1 MSDADDG
8 AAAPPTGELSLKAT
22 SWEIV
27 GRVAVIRLDRPHRNN
42 AWTGR
47 MHHEYRALIDRAETD
62 PDIRCIVVT
71 GEGRSFCV
79 GADSDALAG
88 HVDRGGYDPG
98 LPAELPTPGYGVR
111 PDYDDD
117 FVFHY
122 GLRTPVIAAINGPC
136 AGVGFVLACYAD
148 LRFAAKGARMAT
160 ANARLGLPAEFGLSW
175 VLPRLVGVTRAAE
188 LLMTGRKFRAEEAEH
203 WGLFNEVIE
212 IDDLMPHVMEV
223 ARGLAEDVGPDAVA
237 TIKYQLYR
245 DADRSVGPAVADA
258 QRFMREAMAG
268 PEFAEGVRAF
278 RDGVPPDFP
287 NAAVEAAAPG
297 SNMGDTPG

>member
-1 MSDADDG
+1 MSPTVDG
-8 AAAPPTGELSLKAT
+8 AAAPLTDELTLKAT
-22 SWEIV
+22 SWETV
-27 GRVAVIRLDRPHRNN
+27 GRVAVIRLNRPHRNN
-42 AWTGR
+42 AWTGH
-47 MHHEYRALIDRAETD
+47 MHHEYRALIERAETD

-79 GADSDALAG
+79 GADSEALVG
-88 HVDRGGYDPG
+88 HVDKGGYDPG

-111 PDYDDD
+111 DDYDDD

-148 LRFAAKGARMAT
+148 LRYAAKGARLAT

-188 LLMTGRKFRAEEAEH
+188 LLLTGRKFRAEEAEG

-212 IDDLMPHVMEV
+212 PDELMAHVMEV
-223 ARGLAEDVGPDAVA
+223 ARGVAEDVGPNAVA
-237 TIKYQLYR
+237 TTKWQLYR
-245 DADRSVGPAVADA
+245 DAHRGIGPAVADA
-258 QRFMREAMAG
+258 QQLMREAMSG

-278 RDGVPPDFP
+278 RDRVAPRFS
-287 NAAVEAAAPG
+287 NAAVEPPGPG

>member
-1 MSDADDG
+1 MSKSGDC
-8 AAAPPTGELSLKAT
+8 AAAPFDDELVLKAT
-22 SWEIV
+22 SWETV
-27 GRVAVIRLDRPHRNN
+27 GRVAVIRLNRPHRNN

-47 MHHEYRALIDRAETD
+47 MHHEYRALIERAETD

-79 GADSDALAG
+79 GADSEALVG
-88 HVDRGGYDPG
+88 HADRGGYDPG
-98 LPAELPTPGYGVR
+98 LPAELPMPGYGVR
-111 PDYDDD
+111 DDYDDD

-122 GLRTPVIAAINGPC
+122 GLRTPVIASINGPC

-148 LRFAAKGARMAT
+148 LRFAAKGARLAT

-188 LLMTGRKFRAEEAEH
+188 LLMTGRKFRAEEAEG

-212 IDDLMPHVMEV
+212 PNQLMAHVMEV
-223 ARGLAEDVGPDAVA
+223 ARGLAENVGPKAVA
-237 TIKYQLYR
+237 TTKYQLYR
-245 DADRSVGPAVADA
+245 DADRSVGPAVSDA
-258 QRFMREAMAG
+258 QRFMRETMAG
-268 PEFAEGVRAF
+268 PEFAEGVKAF
-278 RDGVPPDFP
+278 REGVPPDFP
-287 NAAVEAAAPG
+287 NAAVEPAGPG